1 MLTSGTQR
9 HPFAVRVAVVVLLPV
24 LMVYGGL
31 SLVAFFRPDWLP
43 VKTIWHMG
51 LLGPPALL
59 VWGRHMLVAYGACT
73 VVVVLLLAG
82 CAVVRSDELRL
93 IAAMAAFAV
102 WMGAGFFS
110 ALLSV

>member
-1 MLTSGTQR
+1 MLTSGAQR
-9 HPFAVRVAVVVLLPV
+9 HHLAARVAVVVLLA
-24 LMVYGGL
+24 VYGGL

-43 VKTIWHMG
+43 VKTIWHAG

-59 VWGRHMLVAYGACT
+59 VWGGHMLVAYSACT

-82 CAVVRSDELRL
+82 GAVVRSDELRL
-93 IAAMAAFAV
+93 VAAMAVFAV